1 MITKIIDE
9 ALIQAAK
16 ERILDAENVVIT
28 THVSPDGDAIGSSLA
43 ICHFLRQLGKGAVVI
58 VPIDFCEMASS
69 SR

>member
-28 THVSPDGDAIGSSLA
+28 THHWQYAISCVNLVKE
-43 ICHFLRQLGKGAVVI
+43 Q
-58 VPIDFCEMASS
+58 
-69 SR
+69 

>member
-28 THVSPDGDAIGSSLA
+28 THV
-43 ICHFLRQLGKGAVVI
+43 RKN
-58 VPIDFCEMASS
+58 SS
-69 SR
+69 SWTPM